1 MSSLIVRNPLGN
13 HTQHLLPFF
22 LLHCLVMRR
31 YLIVLSCHFL
41 FQVPLMGPG
50 ICLLLITRLDTLIQF
65 ESLAWTA
72 DLILDELPGLS
83 GP

>member
-1 MSSLIVRNPLGN
+1 M
-13 HTQHLLPFF
+13 
-22 LLHCLVMRR
+22 
-31 YLIVLSCHFL
+31 LSCHFL
-41 FQVPLMGPG
+41 FQLPLMGPG

-72 DLILDELPGLS
+72 DLILDELLGLS